1 MKNIKLISLLIGLSL
16 VPLVSNVLPP
26 NTINSVKI
34 EFVSLIKTPLKLTN
48 SLSNSLSGVF
58 EFRNLQ
64 SENRILKKKT
74 EELTLQLINYR
85 EAYIENRRLK
95 ELLVFKKGLTYRSIC
110 AQVIGKD
117 VSSFSSSLLINKG
130 LDEGIKLDMPVVT
143 NLGLVGRVSEV
154 GRHMSRIVLIT
165 DPNLKVSAIA
175 QTTRDEGVIEGYTKG
190 LCRMKYIDVNAKLL
204 KNDIVLTLGEG
215 RLFPKGFP
223 IGTIVA
229 YKKDFNRLYHI
240 ATVKPFA
247 DFSKLEEVFCLEVD

>member
-16 VPLVSNVLPP
+16 FPLVSNVLPP
-26 NTINSVKI
+26 NIINSVKI
-34 EFVSLIKTPLKLTN
+34 EFISVIKAPLRIAN
-48 SLSNSLSGVF
+48 SLSKGLSGVF
-58 EFRNLQ
+58 EFKNLQ
-64 SENRILKKKT
+64 NENRVLKKKA

-85 EAYIENRRLK
+85 EAYLENQRLK
-95 ELLVFKKGLTYRSIC
+95 ELLAFKKGLAHPSIC

-117 VSSFSSSLLINKG
+117 MSSFSSSLLINKG
-130 LDEGIKLDMPVVT
+130 LDEGIKLDMPVVA

-154 GRHMSRIVLIT
+154 GRHMSRVALIT

-175 QTTRDEGVIEGYTKG
+175 QTTRDVGVIEGYTGG

-204 KNDIVLTLGEG
+204 KNDIVLTLGHG
-215 RLFPKGFP
+215 KLYPKGYP
-223 IGTIVA
+223 IGIIVS

-240 ATVKPFA
+240 AIVKPFT